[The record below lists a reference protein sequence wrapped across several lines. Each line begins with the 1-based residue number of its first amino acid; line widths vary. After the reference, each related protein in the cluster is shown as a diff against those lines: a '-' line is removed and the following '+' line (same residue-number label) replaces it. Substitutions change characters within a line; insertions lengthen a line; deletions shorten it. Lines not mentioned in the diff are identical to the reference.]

1 MEQFPAA
8 RMMWHQ
14 PWSYQIG
21 YDRSG
26 YQMTSFQQQQA
37 DMEAVQAYCMAICK
51 EFGIQRVNTGEA
63 WQIVR
68 GEYGYDELCAR
79 LGKGD
84 NHEGDFYHDGDIG
97 GGQYLNACV
106 WFEIITG
113 INPVG
118 NTYAPTY
125 KYNGVTYELD
135 SDITFLELQEAAHK
149 AVEQLR
155 AYEAA
160 N

>member
-1 MEQFPAA
+1 
-8 RMMWHQ
+8 
-14 PWSYQIG
+14 
-21 YDRSG
+21 
-26 YQMTSFQQQQA
+26 MTSFEQQQR
-37 DMEAVQAYCMAICK
+37 DMELVQAYCMAICK

-68 GEYGYDELCAR
+68 GEYGYDDLCAR

-113 INPVG
+113 VSPVG

-125 KYNGVTYELD
+125 NYGGVTYELD
-135 SDITFLELQEAAHK
+135 SDITYAELQEAAHK
-149 AVEQLR
+149 AVLQLR
-155 AYEAA
+155 EAEAA
-160 N
+160 Q